1 MSTST
6 AKKITVYDNFDDSN
20 IYRRVGVRLLHFGRY
35 VYVRGERWA
44 VRRDGG
50 EYVLDYRAPA

>member
-1 MSTST
+1 MSIT
-6 AKKITVYDNFDDSN
+6 KKITVYDNFDDPN
-20 IYRRVGVRLLHFGRY
+20 IYRRVGVRLLHYGRY
-35 VYVRGERWA
+35 VYVCGERWA

>member
-1 MSTST
+1 MSIT
-6 AKKITVYDNFDDSN
+6 KKITVYDNFDDPN
-20 IYRRVGVRLLHFGRY
+20 IYRRVGERLLHFGRY